1 MKINSSVDMLFQTKV
16 QKVKDAEEMEMAAHT
31 MCLCVFVSI
40 KGNMFS
46 EEYDCLTKIDKLG

>member
-1 MKINSSVDMLFQTKV
+1 MLFQTKV